1 MSFEAQDRLIN
12 LKLCSFQSLTLV
24 SSARA
29 ITKIVPNISG
39 RRRMRLS
46 FITDFAG
53 RTLPAT
59 GRRLRLRSREGQLC
73 GDEAAAGVS
82 RCEREREV
90 QRLQK
95 GSQVPG
101 HDAGPGD
108 CGSEALHLRQD
119 AVCVLL
125 RVAAATTLGDG
136 CTWEV
141 RRAAEGATG
150 GVHNPPSAYG
160 TATMTESQ
168 NGLNEL
174 EHARKNRKE
183 GEAGERKC
191 AWQ

>member
-1 MSFEAQDRLIN
+1 MQLSKSNFGLICTCYHKN
-12 LKLCSFQSLTLV
+12 RPEYFGTPG
-24 SSARA
+24 R
-29 ITKIVPNISG
+29 

-46 FITDFAG
+46 FITNFAG

-82 RCEREREV
+82 RCERERVV

-108 CGSEALHLRQD
+108 CGSEALHLWQD

-160 TATMTESQ
+160 GLRRLPARPKPAIAGLQLNLKTA
-168 NGLNEL
+168 
-174 EHARKNRKE
+174 
-183 GEAGERKC
+183 
-191 AWQ
+191 